1 MRVFV
6 VDSDASARR
15 FLGDFVGRH
24 QHGRLV
30 GESQDPGEAVAQING
45 CKPDLLFADVGSP
58 DLDGFQLL
66 PRLTHQPMVVF
77 SASSGEYAARAFEV
91 RAADYLLKPLDPQR
105 LHHCLTRVGETWRT
119 RERIHNLPERHAG
132 LQKIVCYHGD
142 RYEIVW
148 LKDMLKLEKKE
159 RYTSVLTR
167 GGRRFLST
175 LSLAYLADQI
185 QDPRFLRINRSLIV
199 TQELLAGFTYGRH
212 GTIDLDLHDGDH
224 CTVSRRRAKAFK
236 SWIEVA

>member
-1 MRVFV
+1 MRVFL
-6 VDSDASARR
+6 VDRDAAARR
-15 FLGDFVGRH
+15 FLGEYVRRH

-30 GESQDPGEAVAQING
+30 GESQDTVEAVTQINT
-45 CKPDLLFADVGSP
+45 CKPDVVFAGVGSP
-58 DLDGFQLL
+58 ELDGFQLL
-66 PRLTHQPMVVF
+66 PHLTHQPMVVF
-77 SASSGEYAARAFEV
+77 SATSGEYAARAFEV
-91 RAADYLLKPLDPQR
+91 RAVDYLLKPLDPRR
-105 LHHCLTRVGETWRT
+105 LHHCLTRIGETLHT
-119 RERIHNLPERHAG
+119 RERVQNLPETKPG
-132 LQKIVCYHGD
+132 LQKIVCFHCD

-175 LSLAYLADQI
+175 LSLGYLADHI
-185 QDPRFLRINRSLIV
+185 QDPRFLRVNRSLIV

-212 GTIDLDLHDGDH
+212 GTIDLDLSDGDR

-236 SWIEVA
+236 TWIQVA